1 MGLDR
6 STMQPMN
13 LASLSKNPWLRWAV
27 GCVVGILVVWALS
40 WALVPSL
47 LRHLVASRA
56 SEALGRQVSVA
67 EVDFRPWSLELT
79 LRDLVVRTL
88 DGDAEQLAVER
99 LYIDMELQSLVRLA
113 PVLDALVVERPRL
126 LLTHTQPGH
135 YDIDDLI
142 ALASKPS
149 DPAAAPLRF
158 ALHNLSLVDGAIDFR
173 DTVAGQ
179 DHHLTALQLGLP
191 FLSNFDSGRAV
202 LVQPHLAFE
211 LNGAAFDWS
220 AQATPFADNRHVEVQ
235 ARMARLDLKPF
246 LPYWPKA
253 LPVRLAAGQLEA
265 DLRLAFEQ
273 VPQPKLV
280 LSGTLGAQDV
290 RVNDALGS
298 PLLAFPSLAVDL
310 AELQPLQRSVHVRSV
325 QWEGPSLDLR
335 RDANGQFAW
344 LTASAPPAPA
354 AGKAEAAPA
363 KATSAEAGWSVQ
375 VDRIALQ
382 HARVGWRD
390 EGTQPAAVLSASDVA
405 LQVEALH
412 WPMRAPAR
420 FQGSLVLGGAAQG
433 VGKAADSA
441 SGKRSAGGAAS
452 GAMSGR
458 LHFEGQGTDRAA
470 GVALRAEGLP
480 LAAAGPYLARYL
492 NPTLQGRL
500 SLVGGLGWR
509 APDLAFQL
517 SSLTVDALRLRQGEQ
532 DLAAWDQLSLSD
544 ARVDLGQRTAS
555 AGLLSLSGPRTTVS
569 RDAQGRWM
577 FEPWLKT
584 QDAAAPSQARGT
596 GAVADR
602 AVPSAAQP
610 PGWQWRLGQLAL
622 RDGSVGWRDAAAV
635 VARKPGGVALDAAG
649 LQLQAGPFSGGP
661 NGLGAELVEL
671 QLAARLGAP
680 ARDGVAAAEPG
691 RLDYKGRVKLVPLA
705 TQGRL
710 ELTRLPL
717 HAVEPYFGDVLNLEL
732 PRADASFRGSVDV
745 AVPAAGATVR
755 VKGDGALEDVRANS
769 VLAQVGT
776 DAGPPTS
783 DELLSWK
790 ALSLRGIDLA
800 LQPGTPL
807 TLGISETA
815 LSDFYARVVI
825 NDQGRINLQNLVRS
839 SVPEPTPAKG
849 AVAAKAP
856 PAPPAQLAQASA
868 AASKPVIRM
877 GPITLLNGRVL
888 FSDRFVRPNYSASLS
903 ELTGRLGAF
912 SSVLEAGSAGL
923 ADLELRG
930 RAEGTASLEVS
941 GKLNPLATPLALDI
955 QGKVRELDLPPLS
968 PYTIKYA
975 GHGIERGK
983 LSVNVAYK
991 IDPDGRLNASN
1002 NIILNQLSFGEQ
1014 VEGAPASLPVKL
1026 AVALLADRDGVI
1038 DINLPISGSLNDP
1051 DFRLAPIV
1059 GRLLLNLVAKA
1070 ITSPFSLLA
1079 NAFGGG
1085 HAESNEI
1092 AFISGA
1098 ADLTPE
1104 ARQRLDKV
1112 AQALLDRPALKLT
1125 VVGQVNAQVEREGYR
1140 RQQLAQMM
1148 LAEKRRQAVLAGHKG
1163 TEVGAVTEAE
1173 QPVLLKAVYQ
1183 RADLPKPRNLLGLA
1197 RDLPGPEMEALL
1209 LASVPVTDDLLQ
1221 ALAVERGVVVRDY
1234 LLGRSVPVNRLF
1246 LGAPKTLRNEGA
1258 WTPSAELL
1266 LDTR

>member
-1 MGLDR
+1 ML
-6 STMQPMN
+6 TMN
-13 LASLSKNPWLRWAV
+13 LASLSKSPWLRRAVFCAVGLLLVWAV
-27 GCVVGILVVWALS
+27 A
-40 WALVPSL
+40 WALVPPL
-47 LRHLVASRA
+47 LRHVVASRA
-56 SEALGRQVSVA
+56 SEALGRQVSVG

-99 LYIDMELQSLVRLA
+99 LYIDAELQSLVRLA
-113 PVLDALVVERPRL
+113 PVLDALVIERPHL
-126 LLTHTQPGH
+126 LLTHTEPGH

-158 ALHNLSLVDGAIDFR
+158 ALQNLSLVNGAIDFR
-173 DTVAGQ
+173 DTAAGQ

-191 FLSNFDSGRAV
+191 FLSNFDSGRSV
-202 LVQPHLAFE
+202 LVRPHLAFQM
-211 LNGAAFDWS
+211 NGTAFEWA
-220 AQATPFADNRHVEVQ
+220 AQATPFADDRRAEVQ
-235 ARMARLDLKPF
+235 VQMAPLDLAPF

-253 LPVRLAAGQLEA
+253 LPVRLVSGQLEA
-265 DLRLAFEQ
+265 DLKLVFEQ
-273 VPQPKLV
+273 VPEQKLV
-280 LSGTLGAQDV
+280 LSGILGAQHV
-290 RVNDALGS
+290 RVNDASGRT
-298 PLLAFPSLAVDL
+298 LLAFPSLSVDL
-310 AELQPLQRSVHVRSV
+310 AALQPLQRSVQVRSV
-325 QWEGPSLDLR
+325 RWDGPSLDLR
-335 RDANGQFAW
+335 RDAGGQFAW
-344 LTASAPPAPA
+344 SAATVAPA
-354 AGKAEAAPA
+354 SSAAVPVQSGQAG
-363 KATSAEAGWSVQ
+363 SAEHGWHVQ
-375 VDRIALQ
+375 VDRIEMQ
-382 HARVGWRD
+382 HGRLGWRD
-390 EGTQPAAVLSASDVA
+390 EGVQPAAELSASDVA
-405 LQVEALH
+405 LQVEALR
-412 WPMRAPAR
+412 WPMQAPAR
-420 FQGSLVLGGAAQG
+420 FHGSLELAGPTKEPDRGAN
-433 VGKAADSA
+433 KA
-441 SGKRSAGGAAS
+441 SGKNRPGAAAP
-452 GAMSGR
+452 GPATAR
-458 LHFEGQGTDRAA
+458 VRFDGQGTDRAA
-470 GVALRAEGLP
+470 SVALRVEGLA
-480 LAAAGPYLARYL
+480 LAAAAPYLAPYL

-509 APDLAFQL
+509 APDLAVQL
-517 SSLTVDALRLRQGEQ
+517 SSLTVDGMRLSQGDQE
-532 DLAAWDQLSLSD
+532 LAGWDQLSLSD
-544 ARVDLGQRTAS
+544 ARIGLGQRTAS
-555 AGLLSLSGPRTTVS
+555 VGLLSLSGPRTAVS
-569 RDAQGRWM
+569 RDAQGHWM
-577 FEPWLKT
+577 FESWLKAQGSDVST
-584 QDAAAPSQARGT
+584 KEVGT
-596 GAVADR
+596 GAVLDKGR
-602 AVPSAAQP
+602 APSDPSPA
-610 PGWQWRLGQLAL
+610 WQWRLGQLTL
-622 RDGSVGWRDAAAV
+622 RDGSLAWRDATAV
-635 VARKPGGVALDAAG
+635 VASRSGGVALDASG
-649 LQLQAGPFSGGP
+649 VQVQAGPFSGGP
-661 NGLGAELVEL
+661 NGLSAEPVAL
-671 QLAARLGAP
+671 QLAARLGASV
-680 ARDGVAAAEPG
+680 RDGGGSAGPG
-691 RLDYKGRVKLVPLA
+691 RLDYRGRVKLVPFS

-717 HAVEPYFGDVLNLEL
+717 HALEPYFGDALNLEL
-732 PRADASFRGSVDV
+732 PHADASFRGDVDV
-745 AVPAAGATVR
+745 AVAAAGASVR

-800 LQPGTPL
+800 LQPGLPL
-807 TLGISETA
+807 TLGVVETA

-839 SVPEPTPAKG
+839 HAPEPGPAKG
-849 AVAAKAP
+849 AVAPKLP
-856 PAPPAQLAQASA
+856 PTPAQTVAV
-868 AASKPVIRM
+868 KPVIRM
-877 GPITLLNGRVL
+877 GPISLLNGRVL

-912 SSVLEAGSAGL
+912 SSVPETADASL

-991 IDPDGRLNASN
+991 VDPDGRLNASN

-1085 HAESNEI
+1085 HTESNEI
-1092 AFISGA
+1092 VFAPGA

-1112 AQALLDRPALKLT
+1112 AQALQDRPALKLT
-1125 VVGQVNAQVEREGYR
+1125 VVGQVNVLVEREGYR
-1140 RQQLAQMM
+1140 RQQLTQMM
-1148 LAEKRRQAVLAGHKG
+1148 LAEKRRQAVLAGHQ
-1163 TEVGAVTEAE
+1163 GAEMEILTEAE
-1173 QPVLLKAVYQ
+1173 QPALLKAVYQ

-1197 RDLPGPEMEALL
+1197 KDLPAPEMEALL
-1209 LASVPVTDDLLQ
+1209 LASVPVTDELLQ
-1221 ALAVERGVVVRDY
+1221 ALAVARGVVVRDY
-1234 LLGRSVPVNRLF
+1234 LLGRAVPVGRLF
-1246 LGAPKTLRNEGA
+1246 LGAAKTLRNEGA
-1258 WTPSAELL
+1258 WTPSAELM

>member
-1 MGLDR
+1 
-6 STMQPMN
+6 MN
-13 LASLSKNPWLRWAV
+13 LVSLNKNRWLRWGL
-27 GCVVGILVVWALS
+27 GCVAGILLVWALS

-47 LRHLVASRA
+47 LRHLIASRA
-56 SEALGRQVSVA
+56 SEALGRQVRVA

-88 DGDAEQLAVER
+88 DGDAEQLSVER
-99 LYIDMELQSLVRLA
+99 LYIDIELQSLVRLA
-113 PVLDALVVERPRL
+113 PVLDALVIERPHLR
-126 LLTHTQPGH
+126 LTHTQAGH
-135 YDIDDLI
+135 YDVDDLI

-173 DTVAGQ
+173 DTVAGKDQ
-179 DHHLTALQLGLP
+179 HLTALQLGLP
-191 FLSNFDSGRAV
+191 FVSNFESGRSV
-202 LVQPHLAFE
+202 QVQPHLAFQ
-211 LNGAAFDWS
+211 LNGAAFDGS
-220 AQATPFADNRHVEVQ
+220 AQATPFADKRRAEVL
-235 ARMARLDLKPF
+235 ARMARLDLAPF

-253 LPVRLAAGQLEA
+253 LPVRLASGQVEA
-265 DLRLAFEQ
+265 DLKLVFEEG
-273 VPQPKLV
+273 PQQKLV

-290 RVNDALGS
+290 RVNDTQGNT
-298 PLLAFPSLAVDL
+298 LLAFPSLAVDL

-325 QWEGPSLDLR
+325 QWDGPSLDVR
-335 RDANGQFAW
+335 RDAQGQFAW
-344 LTASAPPAPA
+344 STALAPSATAVGGRA
-354 AGKAEAAPA
+354 LA
-363 KATSAEAGWSVQ
+363 KADATVAKNTSDEGNWSVR

-382 HARVGWRD
+382 HARLGWRD

-405 LQVEALH
+405 LQIDALQ

-420 FQGSLVLGGAAQG
+420 FQGSLVLAGRAEAQRE
-433 VGKAADSA
+433 AADKVTRKNS
-441 SGKRSAGGAAS
+441 SGGTALLPV
-452 GAMSGR
+452 SGR
-458 LHFEGQGTDRAA
+458 VRFDGQGTDRAA
-470 GVALRAEGLP
+470 AVSLWAEGLP
-480 LAAAGPYLARYL
+480 IAVAAPYLARYL
-492 NPTLQGRL
+492 NPTLQGQL

-517 SSLTVDALRLRQGEQ
+517 SRLTVDDLRLKQGEQ
-532 DLAAWDQLSLSD
+532 ELAAWGQLSLSD
-544 ARVDLGQRTAS
+544 TRVDLAKRTAS
-555 AGLLSLSGPRTTVS
+555 AGLLTLSGPRATVS
-569 RDAQGRWM
+569 RDAAGHWM

-584 QDAAAPSQARGT
+584 QDAVAPNGARGPA
-596 GAVADR
+596 AVADR
-602 AVPSAAQP
+602 GQP
-610 PGWQWRLGQLAL
+610 PGQSPDWQWRLGQLAL
-622 RDGSVGWRDAAAV
+622 RDGSLAWRDATAV

-649 LQLQAGPFSGGP
+649 LQLQAGPFSGGA
-661 NGLGAELVEL
+661 NGLGAEPVEL
-671 QLAARLGAP
+671 QLAARLGVP
-680 ARDGVAAAEPG
+680 ARDGAAAAEPG
-691 RLDYKGRVKLVPLA
+691 RLDYKGRVKLAPWA

-717 HAVEPYFGDVLNLEL
+717 HAVEPYFGDLLNLEL
-732 PRADASFRGSVDV
+732 PRAEASFRGSVEV
-745 AVPAAGATVR
+745 AVAAAGATVR
-755 VKGDGALEDVRANS
+755 VLGDGALEDVRANS

-800 LQPGTPL
+800 LQPGRPL
-807 TLGISETA
+807 ALGISETA

-839 SVPEPTPAKG
+839 SAPEPTPVKG
-849 AVAAKAP
+849 SAKAQL
-856 PAPPAQLAQASA
+856 PAPAQAA
-868 AASKPVIRM
+868 VNKPVIRM
-877 GPITLLNGRVL
+877 GPISLLNGRVL
-888 FSDRFVRPNYSASLS
+888 FSDRFVRPNYSANLT

-991 IDPDGRLNASN
+991 IDPDGNLNASN

-1070 ITSPFSLLA
+1070 VTSPFSLLT
-1079 NAFGGG
+1079 NAFGGAG
-1085 HAESNEI
+1085 SSESNEI
-1092 AFISGA
+1092 AFAPGA
-1098 ADLTPE
+1098 ADLTPA
-1104 ARQRLDKV
+1104 ARQRLDKI

-1125 VVGQVNAQVEREGYR
+1125 VVGQVNVLLEREGYR
-1140 RQQLAQMM
+1140 RQQLAHMM
-1148 LAEKRRQAVLAGHKG
+1148 WAEKRRQAVLAGHKG
-1163 TEVGAVTEAE
+1163 TEVETVTAAE
-1173 QPVLLKAVYQ
+1173 QPALLKAVYQ
-1183 RADLPKPRNLLGLA
+1183 RADLPKPRNLLGMA
-1197 RDLPGPEMEALL
+1197 KDLPAPEMEALL
-1209 LASVPVTDDLLQ
+1209 LASVPVSDDLLQ
-1221 ALAVERGVVVRDY
+1221 ALAVERGVVVRDD
-1234 LLGRSVPVNRLF
+1234 LLARGVPVNRLF
-1246 LGAPKTLRNEGA
+1246 LGATKTLRNEGA

>member
-1 MGLDR
+1 ML
-6 STMQPMN
+6 TMN
-13 LASLSKNPWLRWAV
+13 LASLSKNPWLRRGVFCAVGLLLVWAV
-27 GCVVGILVVWALS
+27 A
-40 WALVPSL
+40 WALVPPL
-47 LRHLVASRA
+47 LRHVIASRA
-56 SEALGRQVSVA
+56 SEGLGRQVSVG

-99 LYIDMELQSLVRLA
+99 LYIDAELQSLVRLA
-113 PVLDALVVERPRL
+113 PVLDALVIERPHL
-126 LLTHTQPGH
+126 LLTHTQAGH

-158 ALHNLSLVDGAIDFR
+158 ALQNLSLVDGAIDFR

-191 FLSNFDSGRAV
+191 FLSNFDSGRSV
-202 LVQPHLAFE
+202 LVQPHLAFQ
-211 LNGAAFDWS
+211 LNGTAFEWS
-220 AQATPFADNRHVEVQ
+220 AQATPFADDRRAEVLV
-235 ARMARLDLKPF
+235 RMAPLDLAPF

-253 LPVRLAAGQLEA
+253 LPVRLASGQLEA
-265 DLRLAFEQ
+265 DLKLVFEQ
-273 VPQPKLV
+273 LPEQKLV
-280 LSGTLGAQDV
+280 LSGTLGAQHV
-290 RVNDALGS
+290 RVNDASGS
-298 PLLAFPSLAVDL
+298 ALLAFPSLSVDL
-310 AELQPLQRSVHVRSV
+310 AALQPLQRSVQVRSV
-325 QWEGPSLDLR
+325 RWDGPSLDLR
-335 RDANGQFAW
+335 RDARGQFVWSAASP
-344 LTASAPPAPA
+344 ASASSA
-354 AGKAEAAPA
+354 AVPGKADAAPA
-363 KATSAEAGWSVQ
+363 QAGSAAPGWHVQ
-375 VDRIALQ
+375 VDRIELQ
-382 HARVGWRD
+382 HARLGWRD
-390 EGTQPAAVLSASDVA
+390 EGVQPAAVLSASDVA
-405 LQVEALH
+405 LQVEALQ
-412 WPMRAPAR
+412 WPMQAPAR
-420 FQGSLVLGGAAQG
+420 FHGSVVLAGPAEGPDRGASQVSGKSRPGAAAPG
-433 VGKAADSA
+433 PAAA
-441 SGKRSAGGAAS
+441 RV
-452 GAMSGR
+452 R
-458 LHFEGQGTDRAA
+458 FEGQGTDRAA
-470 GVALRAEGLP
+470 SVALRAEGLP
-480 LAAAGPYLARYL
+480 LAAAAPYLAPYL
-492 NPTLQGRL
+492 VPTLQGRL

-509 APDLAFQL
+509 APDLAVQL
-517 SSLTVDALRLRQGEQ
+517 NSLTVDRLRLSQGEQ
-532 DLAAWDQLSLSD
+532 ELAGWDQLSLSD
-544 ARVDLGQRTAS
+544 ARIDLGQRTAS
-555 AGLLSLSGPRTTVS
+555 AGLLSLSGPRTAVS
-569 RDAQGRWM
+569 RDAQGHWI
-577 FEPWLKT
+577 FESWLKAQSPGASVKAMST
-584 QDAAAPSQARGT
+584 GDVADKGRAPSDQTPA
-596 GAVADR
+596 
-602 AVPSAAQP
+602 
-610 PGWQWRLGQLAL
+610 WQWRLGQLAW
-622 RDGSVGWRDAAAV
+622 RDGNLAWRDATAV
-635 VARKPGGVALDAAG
+635 VARKPGGVALDATG

-661 NGLGAELVEL
+661 NGLGTEPVEL

-680 ARDGVAAAEPG
+680 VSVRDGGGSPEPG
-691 RLDYKGRVKLVPLA
+691 RLDYRGRVKLVPFS

-710 ELTRLPL
+710 EVARLPL
-717 HAVEPYFGDVLNLEL
+717 HALEPYFGDALNLEL
-732 PRADASFRGSVDV
+732 PRADASFRGGVDV
-745 AVPAAGATVR
+745 AVAAAGTTVR
-755 VKGDGALEDVRANS
+755 IQGDAALQDVRANS

-790 ALSLRGIDLA
+790 ALSLRGIDLT
-800 LQPGTPL
+800 LQPGRPL
-807 TLGISETA
+807 TLGVAETA

-839 SVPEPTPAKG
+839 STPEPSPAKG
-849 AVAAKAP
+849 AAAAKLP
-856 PAPPAQLAQASA
+856 PTPPSPPTPAQAV
-868 AASKPVIRM
+868 ASKPVIRM
-877 GPITLLNGRVL
+877 GPISLLNGRVL

-912 SSVLEAGSAGL
+912 SSVLEAGSPGL

-991 IDPDGRLNASN
+991 IDPDGQLNASN

-1079 NAFGGG
+1079 NALGGG
-1085 HAESNEI
+1085 HTESNEI
-1092 AFISGA
+1092 VFAPGASG
-1098 ADLTPE
+1098 LTPE

-1125 VVGQVNAQVEREGYR
+1125 VVGQVNVQVEREGYR

-1148 LAEKRRQAVLAGHKG
+1148 LAEKRRQAVLAGQKG
-1163 TEVGAVTEAE
+1163 VEIETVTETE
-1173 QPVLLKAVYQ
+1173 QAALLKAVYQ

-1197 RDLPGPEMEALL
+1197 KDLPAPEMEALL
-1209 LASVPVTDDLLQ
+1209 LASVPVTDELLQ
-1221 ALAVERGVVVRDY
+1221 ALAVARGVVVRDY
-1234 LLGRSVPVNRLF
+1234 LLGRTVPVGRLF
-1246 LGAPKTLRNEGA
+1246 LGAAKALRNEGA

>member
-1 MGLDR
+1 
-6 STMQPMN
+6 MQPMN
-13 LASLSKNPWLRWAV
+13 LASLSKNPWFRRAV
-27 GCVVGILVVWALS
+27 FCGVGILLVWAVS

-56 SEALGRQVSVA
+56 SEALGRRVSVA

-79 LRDLVVRTL
+79 LHDLVVRTL
-88 DGDAEQLAVER
+88 DGDGEQLAVER

-113 PVLDALVVERPRL
+113 PVLDALVVERPHL

-179 DHHLTALQLGLP
+179 DHHLTAMQLGLP

-202 LVQPHLAFE
+202 LVQPRLAFR
-211 LNGAAFDWS
+211 LDGAAFDWS
-220 AQATPFADNRHVEVQ
+220 AQATPFADSRHAQVQ
-235 ARMARLDLKPF
+235 VRMARLDLAPF

-265 DLRLAFEQ
+265 DLKLVFEQ
-273 VPQPKLV
+273 APQQKLV

-298 PLLAFPSLAVDL
+298 PLLAFPSLTVDL

-325 QWEGPSLDLR
+325 QWDGPSLELR
-335 RDANGQFAW
+335 RDAQGQFAW
-344 LTASAPPAPA
+344 LTASAPAATSPA
-354 AGKAEAAPA
+354 AATAAAVGKADAAPA
-363 KATSAEAGWSVQ
+363 KTTSAEVGWSVQ

-382 HARVGWRD
+382 HARVGWHD
-390 EGTQPAAVLSASDVA
+390 EGTQPAAVLSASEVA

-420 FQGSLVLGGAAQG
+420 FQGSLVLAGAAEG
-433 VGKAADSA
+433 GSKAAEKRNGKPSTGSVA
-441 SGKRSAGGAAS
+441 SGQGP
-452 GAMSGR
+452 GR
-458 LHFEGQGTDRAA
+458 VYFDGQGTDRAA
-470 GVALRAEGLP
+470 SVALRAEGLP
-480 LAAAGPYLARYL
+480 LAAAAPYLARYL

-500 SLVGGLGWR
+500 SLVGGVGWR

-517 SSLTVDALRLRQGEQ
+517 SSLSVDALRLKQGEQ

-544 ARVDLGQRTAS
+544 TRVDLGQRTVN
-555 AGLLSLSGPRTTVS
+555 AGVLSLSGPRTTVS

-584 QDAAAPSQARGT
+584 PEAAAASPVRGPVA
-596 GAVADR
+596 GAER
-602 AVPSAAQP
+602 AASSTAQP
-610 PGWQWRLGQLAL
+610 PAWQWRLGQLAL
-622 RDGSVGWRDAAAV
+622 RDGSLGWRDATAV
-635 VARKPGGVALDAAG
+635 VARKPGGVALDAAA

-661 NGLGAELVEL
+661 NGLGVEPVEL
-671 QLAARLGAP
+671 QVTTRLGAP
-680 ARDGVAAAEPG
+680 GPEGEAAAEPG
-691 RLDYKGRVKLVPLA
+691 RLDYKGRVRLA
-705 TQGRL
+705 PFSTLGRL
-710 ELTRLPL
+710 EFTRLPL

-732 PRADASFRGSVDV
+732 PRADASFRGNLDV
-745 AVPAAGATVR
+745 AVAAAGATVR

-839 SVPEPTPAKG
+839 NAPEPAPAKG
-849 AVAAKAP
+849 AVAAKVP
-856 PAPPAQLAQASA
+856 PAPPAPVAQASA

-991 IDPDGRLNASN
+991 IDPDGASQREQQHHPEPA
-1002 NIILNQLSFGEQ
+1002 QL
-1014 VEGAPASLPVKL
+1014 
-1026 AVALLADRDGVI
+1026 R
-1038 DINLPISGSLNDP
+1038 
-1051 DFRLAPIV
+1051 
-1059 GRLLLNLVAKA
+1059 
-1070 ITSPFSLLA
+1070 
-1079 NAFGGG
+1079 
-1085 HAESNEI
+1085 
-1092 AFISGA
+1092 
-1098 ADLTPE
+1098 
-1104 ARQRLDKV
+1104 
-1112 AQALLDRPALKLT
+1112 
-1125 VVGQVNAQVEREGYR
+1125 
-1140 RQQLAQMM
+1140 
-1148 LAEKRRQAVLAGHKG
+1148 
-1163 TEVGAVTEAE
+1163 
-1173 QPVLLKAVYQ
+1173 
-1183 RADLPKPRNLLGLA
+1183 
-1197 RDLPGPEMEALL
+1197 
-1209 LASVPVTDDLLQ
+1209 
-1221 ALAVERGVVVRDY
+1221 
-1234 LLGRSVPVNRLF
+1234 
-1246 LGAPKTLRNEGA
+1246 
-1258 WTPSAELL
+1258 
-1266 LDTR
+1266 

>member
-1 MGLDR
+1 ML
-6 STMQPMN
+6 TMN
-13 LASLSKNPWLRWAV
+13 LASLSKNPWLRRAVFCAVGLLLVWAV
-27 GCVVGILVVWALS
+27 A
-40 WALVPSL
+40 WALVPPL
-47 LRHLVASRA
+47 LRHVIASRA
-56 SEALGRQVSVA
+56 SEALGRQVTVG

-99 LYIDMELQSLVRLA
+99 LYIDAELQSLVRLA
-113 PVLDALVVERPRL
+113 PVLDALVIERPHL
-126 LLTHTQPGH
+126 QLTHTEPGH

-158 ALHNLSLVDGAIDFR
+158 ALQNLSLVDGAIDFR

-179 DHHLTALQLGLP
+179 DHHLTALQMGLP
-191 FLSNFDSGRAV
+191 FLSNFDSGRSV
-202 LVQPHLAFE
+202 LVRPHLAFQ
-211 LNGAAFDWS
+211 LNGTAFEWA
-220 AQATPFADNRHVEVQ
+220 AQATPFADDRRAEVQ
-235 ARMARLDLKPF
+235 VRMAPLDLAPF
-246 LPYWPKA
+246 LSYWPKA
-253 LPVRLAAGQLEA
+253 LPVRLASGQLEA
-265 DLRLAFEQ
+265 DLRLVFEQ
-273 VPQPKLV
+273 APEQKLV
-280 LSGTLGAQDV
+280 LSGTLGAQHV
-290 RVNDALGS
+290 RVNDASGS
-298 PLLAFPSLAVDL
+298 TLLAFPALSVDL
-310 AELQPLQRSVHVRSV
+310 AALQPLQRSVQVRSV
-325 QWEGPSLDLR
+325 RWEGPSLDLR
-335 RDANGQFAW
+335 RDAGGQFAW
-344 LTASAPPAPA
+344 SAA
-354 AGKAEAAPA
+354 AAAPA
-363 KATSAEAGWSVQ
+363 SSAAVPGKAAAAPVQTGQAGSAGPGWHVQ
-375 VDRIALQ
+375 VDRIELQ
-382 HARVGWRD
+382 HGRLGWRD
-390 EGTQPAAVLSASDVA
+390 EGGQPAAVLSASDVA
-405 LQVEALH
+405 LQVEALR
-412 WPMRAPAR
+412 WPMQAPAR
-420 FQGSLVLGGAAQG
+420 FHGSLALAGPTEGPDRGANQVRGKSRPGAAAPG
-433 VGKAADSA
+433 PAAA
-441 SGKRSAGGAAS
+441 
-452 GAMSGR
+452 R
-458 LHFEGQGTDRAA
+458 LHFDGQGTDRAA
-470 GVALRAEGLP
+470 SVALRVEGLP
-480 LAAAGPYLARYL
+480 LAAAAPYLAPYL

-509 APDLAFQL
+509 APDLAVQL
-517 SSLTVDALRLRQGEQ
+517 SSLTVDGLRLSQGDQE
-532 DLAAWDQLSLSD
+532 LAGWDQLSLSD
-544 ARVDLGQRTAS
+544 ARIGLGQRTAS
-555 AGLLSLSGPRTTVS
+555 VGLLSLSGPRTGVS
-569 RDAQGRWM
+569 RDAQGHWM
-577 FEPWLKT
+577 FESWLKAQSSGAST
-584 QDAAAPSQARGT
+584 KVAGAE
-596 GAVADR
+596 AVADKGR
-602 AVPSAAQP
+602 APSDPSPA
-610 PGWQWRLGQLAL
+610 WQWRLGQLTL
-622 RDGSVGWRDAAAV
+622 RDGRLAWRDATAVAA
-635 VARKPGGVALDAAG
+635 RRSGGVALDASG
-649 LQLQAGPFSGGP
+649 VQLQAGPFSGGP
-661 NGLGAELVEL
+661 KGLGAEPVEL

-680 ARDGVAAAEPG
+680 VRDGGGTTEPG
-691 RLDYKGRVKLVPLA
+691 RLDYRGRVKLLPFS

-717 HAVEPYFGDVLNLEL
+717 HALEPYFGDALNLEL
-732 PRADASFRGSVDV
+732 PHADASLRGEVEV
-745 AVPAAGATVR
+745 ALAAAGATVR

-800 LQPGTPL
+800 LQPGLPL
-807 TLGISETA
+807 TLGVAETA

-839 SVPEPTPAKG
+839 PAPEPGPAKG
-849 AVAAKAP
+849 AAAGKLSP
-856 PAPPAQLAQASA
+856 TPVQA
-868 AASKPVIRM
+868 AAIKPVIRM
-877 GPITLLNGRVL
+877 GPISLLNGRVL

-912 SSVLEAGSAGL
+912 SSVPEAANASL

-941 GKLNPLATPLALDI
+941 GKLNPLASPLALDI

-991 IDPDGRLNASN
+991 IDPDGQLNASN

-1085 HAESNEI
+1085 HTESNEI
-1092 AFISGA
+1092 VFAPGA
-1098 ADLTPE
+1098 ADLTVE
-1104 ARQRLDKV
+1104 ARQRLDKL
-1112 AQALLDRPALKLT
+1112 AQVLLDRPALKLT
-1125 VVGQVNAQVEREGYR
+1125 VVGQVNVQVEREGYR

-1163 TEVGAVTEAE
+1163 AELEAVTEAE
-1173 QPVLLKAVYQ
+1173 RPALLKAVYQ
-1183 RADLPKPRNLLGLA
+1183 RADLPKPRNLLGLVK
-1197 RDLPGPEMEALL
+1197 DLPTPEMEALL

-1221 ALAVERGVVVRDY
+1221 ALAVARGVVVRDY
-1234 LLGRSVPVNRLF
+1234 LLDRAVPVGRLF
-1246 LGAPKTLRNEGA
+1246 LGAAKTLRSEGA
-1258 WTPSAELL
+1258 STPSAELM

>member
-1 MGLDR
+1 ML
-6 STMQPMN
+6 PMN
-13 LASLSKNPWLRWAV
+13 LASLSKNPWLRRGVFCA
-27 GCVVGILVVWALS
+27 VGILLVWAVS

-113 PVLDALVVERPRL
+113 PVLDALVVERPHL

-142 ALASKPS
+142 ALASQPS

-158 ALHNLSLVDGAIDFR
+158 ALHNLSLVEGAIDFR

-202 LVQPHLAFE
+202 LVQPRLAFQ
-211 LNGAAFDWS
+211 LDGAAFDWS
-220 AQATPFADNRHVEVQ
+220 AQATPFADSRHAEVQ
-235 ARMARLDLKPF
+235 AHMARLDLAPF

-265 DLRLAFEQ
+265 NLKLVFEQ
-273 VPQPKLV
+273 APQPKLV

-298 PLLAFPSLAVDL
+298 PLLAFPSLVVDL

-325 QWEGPSLDLR
+325 QWDGPSLDLR
-335 RDANGQFAW
+335 RDVNGQFAW
-344 LTASAPPAPA
+344 LTASAPPAPPAPAAPA
-354 AGKAEAAPA
+354 AGQAEAAPA
-363 KATSAEAGWSVQ
+363 KATSAEVGWNVQ

-390 EGTQPAAVLSASDVA
+390 EGTQPAAVFSASDVA

-412 WPMRAPAR
+412 WPLRAPAR
-420 FQGSLVLGGAAQG
+420 FQGSLVLGGAA
-433 VGKAADSA
+433 
-441 SGKRSAGGAAS
+441 S
-452 GAMSGR
+452 GAVSGR
-458 LHFEGQGTDRAA
+458 LHFAGQGTDRAA
-470 GVALRAEGLP
+470 AVALRAEGLP
-480 LAAAGPYLARYL
+480 LAAAAPYLARYL
-492 NPTLQGRL
+492 NPILQGRL

-517 SSLTVDALRLRQGEQ
+517 SSLTVDALRLKQGEQ

-544 ARVDLGQRTAS
+544 TRVDLAQRTAS
-555 AGLLSLSGPRTTVS
+555 AGVLSLSGPRTTVS
-569 RDAQGRWM
+569 RDAQGHWM

-584 QDAAAPSQARGT
+584 QDAAAPSPVRGP
-596 GAVADR
+596 GAEAER
-602 AVPSAAQP
+602 AAPASAQP

-622 RDGSVGWRDAAAV
+622 RDGSLGWRDATAV
-635 VARKPGGVALDAAG
+635 VARKPGGVALDAAA
-649 LQLQAGPFSGGP
+649 LQLQAGPLSGGP
-661 NGLGAELVEL
+661 NGLGVEPVEL
-671 QLAARLGAP
+671 QVSARLGAP
-680 ARDGVAAAEPG
+680 GRDGAAAAEPG
-691 RLDYKGRVKLVPLA
+691 RLDYKGRVKLVPFS

-710 ELTRLPL
+710 EFNRLPL

-732 PRADASFRGSVDV
+732 PRADASFRGNLDV
-745 AVPAAGATVR
+745 AVAAAGATVR

-839 SVPEPTPAKG
+839 SAPAPTPVKG
-849 AVAAKAP
+849 AAAAKVPPTPPMP
-856 PAPPAQLAQASA
+856 PAPAAPVSA

-877 GPITLLNGRVL
+877 GPITMLNGRVL

-991 IDPDGRLNASN
+991 IDPDGRLSASN

-1085 HAESNEI
+1085 QSESNEI
-1092 AFISGA
+1092 AFAAGG
-1098 ADLTPE
+1098 ADLMPD

-1112 AQALLDRPALKLT
+1112 AQALQDRPAIKLT
-1125 VVGQVNAQVEREGYR
+1125 VVGQVNVQVEREGYR

-1163 TEVGAVTEAE
+1163 TEVEAVTEAE
-1173 QPVLLKAVYQ
+1173 QPALLKAVYQ

-1197 RDLPGPEMEALL
+1197 KDLPGPEMEALL
-1209 LASVPVTDDLLQ
+1209 LASVPVSDELLQ
-1221 ALAVERGVVVRDY
+1221 PLAVQRGVVVRDY
-1234 LLGRSVPVNRLF
+1234 LLGRAVPVNRLF
-1246 LGAPKTLRNEGA
+1246 LGAPKTLRNEAA

>member
-1 MGLDR
+1 
-6 STMQPMN
+6 MN
-13 LASLSKNPWLRWAV
+13 LASLSKNPWLRRAV
-27 GCVVGILVVWALS
+27 FCVVGILVVWALS

-158 ALHNLSLVDGAIDFR
+158 ALHNLSLLEGAIDFR

-202 LVQPHLAFE
+202 LVQPRLAFQ
-211 LNGAAFDWS
+211 LDGAAFDWS
-220 AQATPFADNRHVEVQ
+220 AQATPFADSRHAEVQ

-265 DLRLAFEQ
+265 DLKLVFEQ
-273 VPQPKLV
+273 APEPKLV
-280 LSGTLGAQDV
+280 LSGTLGAHDV

-298 PLLAFPSLAVDL
+298 PVLAFPSLVVDL
-310 AELQPLQRSVHVRSV
+310 AGLQPLQRSVHVRSV

-335 RDANGQFAW
+335 RDANGRFAW

-354 AGKAEAAPA
+354 PAPVAAAAAGKAEAVPA
-363 KATSAEAGWSVQ
+363 KASTAEVGWSVQ

-412 WPMRAPAR
+412 WPLRAPAR
-420 FQGSLVLGGAAQG
+420 FQGSLLLGGAAEG

-441 SGKRSAGGAAS
+441 SGKRSTGGAAS
-452 GAMSGR
+452 GAASGR
-458 LHFEGQGTDRAA
+458 LHFAGQGTDRAA
-470 GVALRAEGLP
+470 AVALRAEGLP
-480 LAAAGPYLARYL
+480 LAAAAPYLARYL

-517 SSLTVDALRLRQGEQ
+517 NSLTVDALRLKQGEQ
-532 DLAAWDQLSLSD
+532 ELAAWDQLSLSD
-544 ARVDLGQRTAS
+544 TRVDLAQRTAS
-555 AGLLSLSGPRTTVS
+555 AGVLSLSGPRATVA
-569 RDAQGRWM
+569 RDAQGHWM
-577 FEPWLKT
+577 FEPWLKA
-584 QDAAAPSQARGT
+584 QDAAAAPQAHGT

-602 AVPSAAQP
+602 AAATSAQP
-610 PGWQWRLGQLAL
+610 AGWQWRLGQLAL
-622 RDGSVGWRDAAAV
+622 RDGSLGWRDATAV
-635 VARKPGGVALDAAG
+635 VARKPAGVALDVAA

-661 NGLGAELVEL
+661 TGLGVEPVEL
-671 QLAARLGAP
+671 QATARVGAP
-680 ARDGVAAAEPG
+680 GRGGAAATEPG
-691 RLDYKGRVKLVPLA
+691 RLDYKGRVKLVPFS

-710 ELTRLPL
+710 EFTRLPL

-745 AVPAAGATVR
+745 AVAAAGATVR

-807 TLGISETA
+807 SLGISETA

-825 NDQGRINLQNLVRS
+825 NDQGRINLQNLMRS
-839 SVPEPTPAKG
+839 SAPEPTPVKG
-849 AVAAKAP
+849 AAAAKV
-856 PAPPAQLAQASA
+856 PPAQPAPASA

-1070 ITSPFSLLA
+1070 VTSPFSLLA
-1079 NAFGGG
+1079 SAFGGG
-1085 HAESNEI
+1085 HSESNEI
-1092 AFISGA
+1092 AFAPGG
-1098 ADLTPE
+1098 ADLMPD

-1112 AQALLDRPALKLT
+1112 AQALQDRPALKLT
-1125 VVGQVNAQVEREGYR
+1125 VVGQVNVQVEREGYR

-1163 TEVGAVTEAE
+1163 TEVEAVTEAE
-1173 QPVLLKAVYQ
+1173 QPALLKAVYQ
-1183 RADLPKPRNLLGLA
+1183 RADLPKPRNLLGMA
-1197 RDLPGPEMEALL
+1197 KDLPGPEMEALL
-1209 LASVPVTDDLLQ
+1209 LASVPVSDDLLQ

-1234 LLGRSVPVNRLF
+1234 LLGRAVAVNRLF

>member
-1 MGLDR
+1 ML
-6 STMQPMN
+6 PMN
-13 LASLSKNPWLRWAV
+13 LASLSKNPWLRRAV
-27 GCVVGILVVWALS
+27 VCVVGILVVWALS

-47 LRHLVASRA
+47 LRHLIASRA

-79 LRDLVVRTL
+79 LRDLVVRTR

-113 PVLDALVVERPRL
+113 PVLDALVIERPHL

-135 YDIDDLI
+135 YDVDDLI
-142 ALASKPS
+142 ALASQPS

-158 ALHNLSLVDGAIDFR
+158 ALHNLSLVDGAIEFR

-179 DHHLTALQLGLP
+179 DHHLAALQIGLP

-202 LVQPHLAFE
+202 QVQPHLAFE

-220 AQATPFADNRHVEVQ
+220 AQATPFADNRHAEVQ
-235 ARMARLDLKPF
+235 ARMARLDLAPF

-253 LPVRLAAGQLEA
+253 LPVRLASGQVEA
-265 DLRLAFEQ
+265 DLKLVFEQ
-273 VPQPKLV
+273 LPQQKLV
-280 LSGTLGAQDV
+280 LSGTVGAHGV
-290 RVNDALGS
+290 RLDDARGH
-298 PLLAFPSLAVDL
+298 PLLAFPALVVDL
-310 AELQPLQRSVHVRSV
+310 AELQPMQRTVHVRSV
-325 QWEGPSLDLR
+325 QWDGPSLDLR
-335 RDANGQFAW
+335 RDAGGQFAW
-344 LTASAPPAPA
+344 STASAPSAAA

-363 KATSAEAGWSVQ
+363 KATPAQDGWRAQ

-390 EGTQPAAVLSASDVA
+390 EGTQPVAVLSASDVA

-412 WPMRAPAR
+412 WPLRTPAR
-420 FQGSLVLGGAAQG
+420 FQGSLVLAGAAAEG
-433 VGKAADSA
+433 VGKAADKVSGQRSSAGPA
-441 SGKRSAGGAAS
+441 SGPV
-452 GAMSGR
+452 SGR
-458 LHFEGQGTDRAA
+458 VHFDGQGTDQAA
-470 GVALRAEGLP
+470 AVALRAEGLP
-480 LAAAGPYLARYL
+480 LAAAAPYLARYL
-492 NPTLQGRL
+492 NPSLQGRL

-517 SSLTVDALRLRQGEQ
+517 NSLTVDAFRLKQGEQ

-544 ARVDLGQRTAS
+544 TRVDLAQRRAS
-555 AGLLSLSGPRTTVS
+555 AGVLSLSGPRTTVA
-569 RDAQGRWM
+569 RDAQGHWM
-577 FEPWLKT
+577 FEPWLKA
-584 QDAAAPSQARGT
+584 QDAAAASQAHGT

-602 AVPSAAQP
+602 AAATSAQP
-610 PGWQWRLGQLAL
+610 AGWQWRLGQLAL
-622 RDGSVGWRDAAAV
+622 RDGSLGWRDATAV
-635 VARKPGGVALDAAG
+635 VARKPAGVALDVAA

-661 NGLGAELVEL
+661 TGLGVEPVEL
-671 QLAARLGAP
+671 QATARMGAP
-680 ARDGVAAAEPG
+680 GRDGAAATEPG
-691 RLDYKGRVKLVPLA
+691 RLDYKGRVKLVPFS

-717 HAVEPYFGDVLNLEL
+717 HAVEPYFGDALNLEL

-745 AVPAAGATVR
+745 AVAAAGATVR

-839 SVPEPTPAKG
+839 SAPEPTPVKG
-849 AVAAKAP
+849 AAAAT
-856 PAPPAQLAQASA
+856 APPAQPAPASA
-868 AASKPVIRM
+868 AASKPLIRM

-912 SSVLEAGSAGL
+912 SSVLEAGGAGL

-1070 ITSPFSLLA
+1070 VTAPFSLLA

-1085 HAESNEI
+1085 YAESNEI

-1125 VVGQVNAQVEREGYR
+1125 VVGQVNVQVEREGYR

-1163 TEVGAVTEAE
+1163 TEVEAVSAAE
-1173 QPVLLKAVYQ
+1173 QPALLKAVYQ

-1197 RDLPGPEMEALL
+1197 KDLPGPEMEALL
-1209 LASVPVTDDLLQ
+1209 LASVPVSDDLLQ

-1234 LLGRSVPVNRLF
+1234 LLGRAVAVNRLF

>member
-1 MGLDR
+1 ML
-6 STMQPMN
+6 PMN
-13 LASLSKNPWLRWAV
+13 LASLSKNPWLRRGV
-27 GCVVGILVVWALS
+27 FCVVGILLVWAVS

-113 PVLDALVVERPRL
+113 PVLDALVVERPHL
-126 LLTHTQPGH
+126 LLTHTRPGH

-142 ALASKPS
+142 ALASQPS

-158 ALHNLSLVDGAIDFR
+158 ALHNLSLVEGAIDFR

-202 LVQPHLAFE
+202 LVQPRLAFQ
-211 LNGAAFDWS
+211 LDGAAFDWS
-220 AQATPFADNRHVEVQ
+220 AQATPFADSRHAEVQ
-235 ARMARLDLKPF
+235 AHMARLDLAPF

-265 DLRLAFEQ
+265 DLKLVFEQ
-273 VPQPKLV
+273 APQLKLV

-290 RVNDALGS
+290 RLNDALGS

-325 QWEGPSLDLR
+325 QWDGPSLDLR
-335 RDANGQFAW
+335 RDAQGQFAW
-344 LTASAPPAPA
+344 LTASAPNAPA
-354 AGKAEAAPA
+354 TSAGKAEAAPA
-363 KATSAEAGWSVQ
+363 KATSAEADWRVQ

-405 LQVEALH
+405 LQVEGLH

-420 FQGSLVLGGAAQG
+420 FQGSLVLAGAAEAP
-433 VGKAADSA
+433 KAAAPA
-441 SGKRSAGGAAS
+441 SGRV
-452 GAMSGR
+452 
-458 LHFEGQGTDRAA
+458 HFDGQGTDRAA
-470 GVALRAEGLP
+470 AVALRAEGLP
-480 LAAAGPYLARYL
+480 LVAAAPYLARYL

-517 SSLTVDALRLRQGEQ
+517 SSLTVDALRLKQGEQ

-544 ARVDLGQRTAS
+544 TRVDLGRRTAS
-555 AGLLSLSGPRTTVS
+555 AGVLSLSAPRTTVS
-569 RDAQGRWM
+569 RDAQGHWM

-584 QDAAAPSQARGT
+584 QEAAAASPVRGP
-596 GAVADR
+596 GADAGR
-602 AVPSAAQP
+602 AAPASAQP

-622 RDGSVGWRDAAAV
+622 RDGSLGWRDATAV
-635 VARKPGGVALDAAG
+635 VARKPGGVALAAAA

-661 NGLGAELVEL
+661 NGLGMEPVEL
-671 QLAARLGAP
+671 QVSARLGAP
-680 ARDGVAAAEPG
+680 GRDGAAAAEPG
-691 RLDYKGRVKLVPLA
+691 RLDYKGRVKLMPFS

-710 ELTRLPL
+710 EFNRLPL

-732 PRADASFRGSVDV
+732 PRADASFRGNLDV
-745 AVPAAGATVR
+745 AVAAAGATVR

-825 NDQGRINLQNLVRS
+825 NDQGRINLQNLVRNS
-839 SVPEPTPAKG
+839 APEPTPAKG
-849 AVAAKAP
+849 AVAAKLP
-856 PAPPAQLAQASA
+856 PAPPAPAAQASA
-868 AASKPVIRM
+868 AASQPVIRM

-912 SSVLEAGSAGL
+912 SSVLEAGSVGL

-1085 HAESNEI
+1085 QSESNEI
-1092 AFISGA
+1092 AFAPGA
-1098 ADLTPE
+1098 AELTPE
-1104 ARQRLDKV
+1104 TQQRLNKV

-1163 TEVGAVTEAE
+1163 AEVEAVTPAE
-1173 QPVLLKAVYQ
+1173 QPALLKAVYQ

-1197 RDLPGPEMEALL
+1197 KDLPAPEMEALL

-1234 LLGRSVPVNRLF
+1234 LLGRAVPVSRLF
-1246 LGAPKTLRNEGA
+1246 LGAPKTLRNEGV

-1266 LDTR
+1266 LGTR